1 MSSSQKRKDKQK
13 ENRKKAKKR
22 RIYAHYASLVPLYP
36 PFTVFGEIYIIWG
49 PDGKVYVGQTIDT
62 SIERFKQH
70 ISEAKKDK
78 ETGCRKLNNALNC
91 HGEEN
96 FKLEVLLACPSYLL
110 VYYEDYY
117 MTYYNSLD
125 KDSGYN
131 LREAGNSGKA
141 TIETTERQSFAQMGV
156 KNHNFGNP
164 RAEETKLLLS
174 KINLEKAIR
183 YSQIGDL
190 LPKYVKYLKW
200 GCREGYQIVSH
211 PALGSEIKRGF
222 TDKKDGNDVNFEKC
236 LTCVRFLDTLI
247 PGDEMNSDRLY
258 FFRSIQNLLA
268 KQNKMI
274 KKLNNDLVNKIAL
287 IGNKMI

>member
-22 RIYAHYASLVPLYP
+22 RIDAHYASLVPLYP

-131 LREAGNSGKA
+131 LREAGISA
-141 TIETTERQSFAQMGV
+141 PLREETTQLMSVNRQIKPCFQQP
-156 KNHNFGNP
+156 HT
-164 RAEETKLLLS
+164 EESKLLLS

-183 YSQIGDL
+183 YSQTGDL

-211 PALGSEIKRGF
+211 PALERKMKKGF

-247 PGDEMNSDRLY
+247 PGDKMNSDRLKN
-258 FFRSIQNLLA
+258 FRKTL
-268 KQNKMI
+268 K
-274 KKLNNDLVNKIAL
+274 
-287 IGNKMI
+287 

>member
-1 MSSSQKRKDKQK
+1 MSSSQKKK
-13 ENRKKAKKR
+13 ENRKIAKKR
-22 RIYAHYASLVPLYP
+22 RIDAHYAYLVPLYP

-70 ISEAKKDK
+70 ISEAKKEK

-141 TIETTERQSFAQMGV
+141 TIETTERQSLAQMGE
-156 KNHNFGNP
+156 KNHNFGKP
-164 RAEETKLLLS
+164 RSDETKLLLS

-183 YSQIGDL
+183 YSHLGEL
-190 LPKYVKYLKW
+190 LPKYVKYILW
-200 GCREGYQIVSH
+200 SCREGYQIVSH
-211 PALGSEIKRGF
+211 PKCKSKFF
-222 TDKKDGNDVNFEKC
+222 TIKKDGNDRNLDRC
-236 LTCVRFLDTLI
+236 LKHLDML
-247 PGDEMNSDRLY
+247 
-258 FFRSIQNLLA
+258 
-268 KQNKMI
+268 K
-274 KKLNNDLVNKIAL
+274 
-287 IGNKMI
+287 

>member
-22 RIYAHYASLVPLYP
+22 RIDAHYASLVPLYP

-49 PDGKVYVGQTIDT
+49 PDGKVYIGKTIDT

-70 ISEAKKDK
+70 ISEAKKEK
-78 ETGCRKLNNALNC
+78 KTGCRKLNNALYC

-96 FKLEVLLACPSYLL
+96 FKLEVLLACPFNEL

-131 LREAGNSGKA
+131 IRKAEISAPLRE
-141 TIETTERQSFAQMGV
+141 ETLQLMRVNRQIKPCFQQP
-156 KNHNFGNP
+156 HTD
-164 RAEETKLLLS
+164 ETKLLLR

-183 YSQIGDL
+183 YSHLGEL
-190 LPKYVKYLKW
+190 LPKYVKYTNDKDK
-200 GCREGYQIVSH
+200 EGYEIKCH
-211 PALGSEIKRGF
+211 PALGPRTKRSF
-222 TDKKDGNDVNFEKC
+222 TVIKDGNDGNFEKC

-247 PGDEMNSDRLY
+247 QGDEDNSDRLKK
-258 FFRSIQNLLA
+258 FRETL
-268 KQNKMI
+268 K
-274 KKLNNDLVNKIAL
+274 
-287 IGNKMI
+287 